1 MILEFKKTY
10 HGNEISIYFKPL
22 EHACDIIYASAILS
36 YQIEL
41 ELREWGIKS
50 MTYICKDLT
59 VEFEAVINID
69 ELETYERGQ
78 LELDGWQCDDR
89 HYFKTYK
96 ISLQTEMDLTNIA
109 TSDLELTF
117 DNGTWRAELS

>member
-10 HGNEISIYFKPL
+10 HGNEISIYFKLL
-22 EHACDIIYASAILS
+22 EHACDTISASAILN

-109 TSDLELTF
+109 THNLELTY